1 MNDLYEIVRFVG
13 GAAWKVLPFFLLS
26 MFLSVMINTLDFKE
40 AIRQA
45 FAGREA
51 VAVLLATAAGA
62 FSPFCSCTVIPVIAG
77 LLMSGVPLAPVM
89 SFWIASPTMDP
100 EIFTLTVGI
109 LGWPLAL
116 ARLGA
121 SLALSLGAGYLTLML
136 TRMGYFSRILPE
148 AQEAQLAKAAACCR
162 APQEPALVQISLPAA
177 PGGCGSACA
186 TPVPAALRPLL
197 WYESLAASL
206 RRIDWKAFARRM
218 AGQCWWLGRWLLVAF
233 TLEALITMYVPQQA
247 IVSVLGE
254 RSPWAIPLASLIGV
268 PLYLG
273 NLSALPIVKGL
284 LTQGMQPGAAIAFL
298 IAGPVT
304 TVPAMTAVWT
314 IVRRPVFALYI
325 AISLIGSMAVGFAVS
340 AIL

>member
-1 MNDLYEIVRFVG
+1 
-13 GAAWKVLPFFLLS
+13 
-26 MFLSVMINTLDFKE
+26 
-40 AIRQA
+40 
-45 FAGREA
+45 
-51 VAVLLATAAGA
+51 
-62 FSPFCSCTVIPVIAG
+62 
-77 LLMSGVPLAPVM
+77 
-89 SFWIASPTMDP
+89 
-100 EIFTLTVGI
+100 
-109 LGWPLAL
+109 
-116 ARLGA
+116 
-121 SLALSLGAGYLTLML
+121 
-136 TRMGYFSRILPE
+136 
-148 AQEAQLAKAAACCR
+148 
-162 APQEPALVQISLPAA
+162 VQISLPAA